1 MRAMRLAPRI
11 LLGLIGRRLPVNGAP
26 IITIVGKA
34 FWDIG
39 HAPSDQS
46 NTRKRL
52 PDYPVWQI
60 HRVMNWKGSE
70 TVGLLRRNSSQF
82 SVGLFRFLMTRPRWR
97 VGRRF

>member
-1 MRAMRLAPRI
+1 MGCENCLSVEHEAHASDETAPRI
-11 LLGLIGRRLPVNGAP
+11 FLGLIGRRLPVNGAP

-52 PDYPVWQI
+52 PDYPVRQI
-60 HRVMNWKGSE
+60 YPVMN
-70 TVGLLRRNSSQF
+70 
-82 SVGLFRFLMTRPRWR
+82 
-97 VGRRF
+97 